1 MDCNLLFHLFK
12 RRFFSFPFL
21 PQQVV
26 SAHAIME
33 TRVMLSGGQIWS
45 FIVSLN
51 AQSCPL
57 PHDVARV
64 NK

>member
-1 MDCNLLFHLFK
+1 MDCNLLSHLFK

-33 TRVMLSGGQIWS
+33 MRVMLSGGQIWS
-45 FIVSLN
+45 FVVSLN
-51 AQSCPL
+51 A
-57 PHDVARV
+57 
-64 NK
+64 